1 MRLLLQLRAAAVW
14 IKINHNVDGATID
27 GLWPPT
33 FKLSNKLFLFL
44 LWPIPAKNMATIE
57 RKAGEAPI
65 KPE

>member
-1 MRLLLQLRAAAVW
+1 MMDLRR
-14 IKINHNVDGATID
+14 
-27 GLWPPT
+27 

-44 LWPIPAKNMATIE
+44 LCPIPAFMATIE